1 MSQIILDK
9 LFVKFQQFLKM
20 EHLKLPSYLNTLEKY
35 NEMIRTTK
43 TVKKYEEVFYNLLG
57 DESLPLLDILTLM
70 KCIER
75 DVILVHGINDVT
87 HLLELTESF
96 IRYMISMSE
105 ETDKNNTEGNIKN
118 EEDSKSSSS
127 EKIKQ
132 NWTLYLQYMTMLPLR
147 CLNPKW
153 LYKYVQKVK

>member
-1 MSQIILDK
+1 MCQIILDK

-35 NEMIRTTK
+35 NEMIRATD

-70 KCIER
+70 RCIEH

-105 ETDKNNTEGNIKN
+105 ETDKNNTKGNIKN

-127 EKIKQ
+127 ENDK
-132 NWTLYLQYMTMLPLR
+132 N
-147 CLNPKW
+147 
-153 LYKYVQKVK
+153 

>member
-20 EHLKLPSYLNTLEKY
+20 EHLKLPVFLNTLEKY
-35 NEMIRTTK
+35 NKMIRTTE
-43 TVKKYEEVFYNLLG
+43 TVKKYEEVFYKLLG

-70 KCIER
+70 RCIER
-75 DVILVHGINDVT
+75 DVSLVHGINDVR

-105 ETDKNNTEGNIKN
+105 DIDKNNTKSNTSIMK
-118 EEDSKSSSS
+118 EEEEYSESSSS
-127 EKIKQ
+127 ESNISENDK
-132 NWTLYLQYMTMLPLR
+132 N
-147 CLNPKW
+147 
-153 LYKYVQKVK
+153 

>member
-1 MSQIILDK
+1 MCQIILDK

-35 NEMIRTTK
+35 NEMIRATD

-70 KCIER
+70 RCIEC

-87 HLLELTESF
+87 HLLQLTESF

-105 ETDKNNTEGNIKN
+105 ETDKNNTKGNIKN

-127 EKIKQ
+127 ENDK
-132 NWTLYLQYMTMLPLR
+132 N
-147 CLNPKW
+147 
-153 LYKYVQKVK
+153 

>member
-1 MSQIILDK
+1 MCQIILDK

-35 NEMIRTTK
+35 NEMIRATD

-57 DESLPLLDILTLM
+57 DKSLPLLDILTLM
-70 KCIER
+70 RCIEC

-105 ETDKNNTEGNIKN
+105 ETDKNNTKGNIKN
-118 EEDSKSSSS
+118 KEDSKSSSS

-132 NWTLYLQYMTMLPLR
+132 N
-147 CLNPKW
+147 
-153 LYKYVQKVK
+153 

>member
-1 MSQIILDK
+1 
-9 LFVKFQQFLKM
+9 M

-35 NEMIRTTK
+35 NEMIRATD
-43 TVKKYEEVFYNLLG
+43 TVKKYEEVFYKLLG

-70 KCIER
+70 RCIER

-105 ETDKNNTEGNIKN
+105 ESDKNTTKPNFKR
-118 EEDSKSSSS
+118 D
-127 EKIKQ
+127 
-132 NWTLYLQYMTMLPLR
+132 
-147 CLNPKW
+147 
-153 LYKYVQKVK
+153 

>member
-1 MSQIILDK
+1 MCQIILDK

-20 EHLKLPSYLNTLEKY
+20 EHLKLPSCLNTLEKY
-35 NEMIRTTK
+35 NEMIRATD

-70 KCIER
+70 RCIER
-75 DVILVHGINDVT
+75 DVILVHGINDIT

-105 ETDKNNTEGNIKN
+105 ETDKNNTKGNIKN
-118 EEDSKSSSS
+118 KEDSKSSSS

-132 NWTLYLQYMTMLPLR
+132 N
-147 CLNPKW
+147 
-153 LYKYVQKVK
+153 

>member
-1 MSQIILDK
+1 MCQIILDK

-35 NEMIRTTK
+35 NEIIRATD
-43 TVKKYEEVFYNLLG
+43 TVKKYEEVFYNILG

-70 KCIER
+70 RCIER

-105 ETDKNNTEGNIKN
+105 ETDKNNTKGNIKMKKTLN
-118 EEDSKSSSS
+118 LAVLKKLN
-127 EKIKQ
+127 KIEHC
-132 NWTLYLQYMTMLPLR
+132 TYIT
-147 CLNPKW
+147 
-153 LYKYVQKVK
+153 

>member
-1 MSQIILDK
+1 MCQIILDK

-35 NEMIRTTK
+35 NEMIRAAD

-70 KCIER
+70 RCIER
-75 DVILVHGINDVT
+75 DVILVHGINDVI

-105 ETDKNNTEGNIKN
+105 ETDKNNTKGNIKN

-132 NWTLYLQYMTMLPLR
+132 N
-147 CLNPKW
+147 
-153 LYKYVQKVK
+153 

>member
-1 MSQIILDK
+1 MCQIILDK

-35 NEMIRTTK
+35 NEMIRATD

-70 KCIER
+70 RCIEC

-105 ETDKNNTEGNIKN
+105 ETDKNNTKGNIKN

-127 EKIKQ
+127 ENDK
-132 NWTLYLQYMTMLPLR
+132 N
-147 CLNPKW
+147 
-153 LYKYVQKVK
+153 

>member
-1 MSQIILDK
+1 MCQIILDK

-35 NEMIRTTK
+35 NEMIHATD
-43 TVKKYEEVFYNLLG
+43 TVKKYEEVFYKL
-57 DESLPLLDILTLM
+57 LPLLDILTLM
-70 KCIER
+70 RCIEC

-105 ETDKNNTEGNIKN
+105 ESDKNTTKPNFKR
-118 EEDSKSSSS
+118 D
-127 EKIKQ
+127 
-132 NWTLYLQYMTMLPLR
+132 
-147 CLNPKW
+147 
-153 LYKYVQKVK
+153 

>member
-20 EHLKLPSYLNTLEKY
+20 EHLKFPSYLNTLEKY
-35 NEMIRTTK
+35 NEMIHTTD

-70 KCIER
+70 RCIER

-105 ETDKNNTEGNIKN
+105 ETDKNNTKGNIKN

-127 EKIKQ
+127 KK
-132 NWTLYLQYMTMLPLR
+132 NFKKLNTVLTLHDNVTS
-147 CLNPKW
+147 
-153 LYKYVQKVK
+153 

>member
-35 NEMIRTTK
+35 NEMIRATD

-70 KCIER
+70 RCIER

-96 IRYMISMSE
+96 IRYMISISE
-105 ETDKNNTEGNIKN
+105 ETDKNNTKGNIKN

-132 NWTLYLQYMTMLPLR
+132 N
-147 CLNPKW
+147 
-153 LYKYVQKVK
+153 

>member
-1 MSQIILDK
+1 MCQIILDK

-20 EHLKLPSYLNTLEKY
+20 EHLKLPSYLNTLVKY
-35 NEMIRTTK
+35 NEMIRATD

-70 KCIER
+70 RCIEH

-105 ETDKNNTEGNIKN
+105 ETDKNNTKGNIKN
-118 EEDSKSSSS
+118 EEDSKSNSS

-132 NWTLYLQYMTMLPLR
+132 N
-147 CLNPKW
+147 
-153 LYKYVQKVK
+153 

>member
-1 MSQIILDK
+1 MCQIILDK

-35 NEMIRTTK
+35 NEMIRATD

-70 KCIER
+70 RCIER
-75 DVILVHGINDVT
+75 DVILVHGINDVI

-105 ETDKNNTEGNIKN
+105 ETDKNNTKRNIKN

-127 EKIKQ
+127 EK
-132 NWTLYLQYMTMLPLR
+132 N
-147 CLNPKW
+147 
-153 LYKYVQKVK
+153 

>member
-1 MSQIILDK
+1 MCQIILDK

-20 EHLKLPSYLNTLEKY
+20 EHLKLTSYLNTLEKY
-35 NEMIRTTK
+35 NEMIRATD

-70 KCIER
+70 RCIEH

-105 ETDKNNTEGNIKN
+105 ETDKNNTKGNIKN

-127 EKIKQ
+127 ENDK
-132 NWTLYLQYMTMLPLR
+132 N
-147 CLNPKW
+147 
-153 LYKYVQKVK
+153 

>member
-1 MSQIILDK
+1 MCQIILDK

-35 NEMIRTTK
+35 NEMIHATD

-70 KCIER
+70 RCIEH

-105 ETDKNNTEGNIKN
+105 ETDQNNTKGNIKN
-118 EEDSKSSSS
+118 EEDSKSNSS

-132 NWTLYLQYMTMLPLR
+132 N
-147 CLNPKW
+147 
-153 LYKYVQKVK
+153 

>member
-1 MSQIILDK
+1 MCQIILDK
-9 LFVKFQQFLKM
+9 LFVKLQQFLKM

-35 NEMIRTTK
+35 NEMIRATD

-70 KCIER
+70 RCIEC

-105 ETDKNNTEGNIKN
+105 ETDKNNTKGNIKN

-127 EKIKQ
+127 ENDK
-132 NWTLYLQYMTMLPLR
+132 N
-147 CLNPKW
+147 
-153 LYKYVQKVK
+153 

>member
-1 MSQIILDK
+1 MCQIILDK

-35 NEMIRTTK
+35 NEMIRATD

-70 KCIER
+70 RCIEH

-105 ETDKNNTEGNIKN
+105 ETDKNNTKGNIKN

-127 EKIKQ
+127 KNDK
-132 NWTLYLQYMTMLPLR
+132 N
-147 CLNPKW
+147 
-153 LYKYVQKVK
+153 

>member
-35 NEMIRTTK
+35 NEMIRATD
-43 TVKKYEEVFYNLLG
+43 TVKKYEDVFYNLLG

-70 KCIER
+70 RCIER
-75 DVILVHGINDVT
+75 DLMLVHGINDVT

-105 ETDKNNTEGNIKN
+105 ETDKNNTKRNIKN

-132 NWTLYLQYMTMLPLR
+132 N
-147 CLNPKW
+147 
-153 LYKYVQKVK
+153 

>member
-1 MSQIILDK
+1 MCQIILDK

-35 NEMIRTTK
+35 NEMIRATD

-70 KCIER
+70 RCIEC
-75 DVILVHGINDVT
+75 DVILVHGINDVKL
-87 HLLELTESF
+87 LLELTESF

-105 ETDKNNTEGNIKN
+105 ETDKNNTKRNIKN

-127 EKIKQ
+127 EK
-132 NWTLYLQYMTMLPLR
+132 N
-147 CLNPKW
+147 
-153 LYKYVQKVK
+153 

>member
-1 MSQIILDK
+1 MCQIILDK
-9 LFVKFQQFLKM
+9 LFIKFQQFLKM

-35 NEMIRTTK
+35 NEMIRATD

-70 KCIER
+70 RCIER

-105 ETDKNNTEGNIKN
+105 ETDKNNTKGNIKN

-127 EKIKQ
+127 ENDK
-132 NWTLYLQYMTMLPLR
+132 N
-147 CLNPKW
+147 
-153 LYKYVQKVK
+153 

>member
-35 NEMIRTTK
+35 NEMIRTTN
-43 TVKKYEEVFYNLLG
+43 TVKKYEEVFYKLLG

-70 KCIER
+70 RCIER

-105 ETDKNNTEGNIKN
+105 ETDKNNTKGNIKN

-132 NWTLYLQYMTMLPLR
+132 N
-147 CLNPKW
+147 
-153 LYKYVQKVK
+153 

>member
-1 MSQIILDK
+1 MCQIILDK

-20 EHLKLPSYLNTLEKY
+20 EHLKLPSYLNTSEKY
-35 NEMIRTTK
+35 NEIIRATD

-70 KCIER
+70 RCIER

-105 ETDKNNTEGNIKN
+105 ETDKNNTKGNIKN

-127 EKIKQ
+127 ENDK
-132 NWTLYLQYMTMLPLR
+132 N
-147 CLNPKW
+147 
-153 LYKYVQKVK
+153 

>member
-1 MSQIILDK
+1 MCQIILDK

-35 NEMIRTTK
+35 NEMIRAID

-70 KCIER
+70 RCIER
-75 DVILVHGINDVT
+75 DVDLILVHEINDVT

-105 ETDKNNTEGNIKN
+105 ETDKNNTKGNIKN

-132 NWTLYLQYMTMLPLR
+132 N
-147 CLNPKW
+147 
-153 LYKYVQKVK
+153 

>member
-1 MSQIILDK
+1 MCQIILDK

-35 NEMIRTTK
+35 NEMIHATD

-70 KCIER
+70 RCIEC

-87 HLLELTESF
+87 HRLELTESF
-96 IRYMISMSE
+96 IRYMISISE
-105 ETDKNNTEGNIKN
+105 ETDKNNTKGNIKN

-127 EKIKQ
+127 ENDK
-132 NWTLYLQYMTMLPLR
+132 N
-147 CLNPKW
+147 
-153 LYKYVQKVK
+153 

>member
-1 MSQIILDK
+1 
-9 LFVKFQQFLKM
+9 
-20 EHLKLPSYLNTLEKY
+20 
-35 NEMIRTTK
+35 MIRATD

-70 KCIER
+70 RCIER
-75 DVILVHGINDVT
+75 DVILVHGINDIT

-105 ETDKNNTEGNIKN
+105 ESDKNNTKGNIKN

-127 EKIKQ
+127 ENDKNI
-132 NWTLYLQYMTMLPLR
+132 TLYLHYMTMLALR

>member
-35 NEMIRTTK
+35 NEMIHTTD
-43 TVKKYEEVFYNLLG
+43 TVKKCEEVFYNLLG

-70 KCIER
+70 RCIER

-105 ETDKNNTEGNIKN
+105 ETDKNNTKGNIKN

-132 NWTLYLQYMTMLPLR
+132 N
-147 CLNPKW
+147 
-153 LYKYVQKVK
+153 